1 MRCWSL
7 CLTSN
12 TRAAPDRRRTIP
24 SYNRIKISLIGRI
37 LNSANN
43 RVQWA
48 WTARCYGRY
57 MLFDLWVLCLIAT
70 GLGMFLVSTI
80 GDALSHLRRH
90 RQEPQSDIDP
100 SGAPMGWGH

>member
-1 MRCWSL
+1 
-7 CLTSN
+7 
-12 TRAAPDRRRTIP
+12 
-24 SYNRIKISLIGRI
+24 
-37 LNSANN
+37 
-43 RVQWA
+43 
-48 WTARCYGRY
+48 